1 MNGCEA
7 RIADDPQLK
16 ALLGEV
22 ETRMELD
29 AAHDVGHLLR
39 VGDWTLRILREE
51 KDGQPLDERVAIA
64 AALLHDIVNVPKTD
78 AARSGA
84 SGRSA
89 SVASEILSRYRFGA
103 DEIALIA
110 AAIRD
115 HSYTRGKTPESALGR
130 ALQDA
135 DRLEALGA
143 IGICRCIATGVR
155 FGAAFFDAADPWAN
169 NRALDDTRFS
179 VDHFF
184 TKLLRLPSTLLTPT
198 GRAEA
203 FRRVEQ
209 MHAFLG
215 ELGSELNAT
224 YEAES
229 RAAH

>member
-1 MNGCEA
+1 MHGCEA

-16 ALLGEV
+16 ALFGEV
-22 ETRMELD
+22 EARMQFD

-39 VGDWTLRILREE
+39 VADWTLKILREE
-51 KDGQPLDERVAIA
+51 KDAEHFDERLAIA

-78 AARSGA
+78 AARAGA
-84 SGRSA
+84 SERSA
-89 SVASEILSRYRFGA
+89 SVASEILLRFGFVA
-103 DEIALIA
+103 EETSLVA

-115 HSYTRGKTPESALGR
+115 HSYTRGRTPESALGR

-155 FGAAFFDAADPWAN
+155 FGAAFFDPQDPWAT
-169 NRALDDTRFS
+169 NRPLDDARFS

-184 TKLLRLPSTLLTPT
+184 TKLLRLPPTLLTRT

-203 FRRVEQ
+203 FRRAGA

-215 ELGSELNAT
+215 ELGSELRAP
-224 YEAES
+224 YETES
-229 RAAH
+229 SVTH